1 MNCVAE
7 TVTKMIEALPEH
19 LQNKLLDEITPIIS
33 EALDE
38 AKWEAQFQR
47 GSSKL
52 IEIAE
57 AVKKQVS
64 TGGSEPMDFSKLWSP
79 PRRFPHSGNAIASCR
94 IPCARPPKRPLKT
107 GKKILFIHRSDSN
120 VLNRKPTFG
129 RLEAPSVIE
138 HCASMKATRPRGF
151 G

>member
-19 LQNKLLDEITPIIS
+19 LQKKLLDEITPIIA

-52 IEIAE
+52 IELGE
-57 AVKKQVS
+57 AVKEKVA
-64 TGGSEPMDFSKLWSP
+64 TGGSEPMDFSKL
-79 PRRFPHSGNAIASCR
+79 
-94 IPCARPPKRPLKT
+94 
-107 GKKILFIHRSDSN
+107 
-120 VLNRKPTFG
+120 
-129 RLEAPSVIE
+129 
-138 HCASMKATRPRGF
+138 
-151 G
+151 

>member
-7 TVTKMIEALPEH
+7 TVTKMIEELPEH
-19 LQNKLLDEITPIIS
+19 LQKKLLDEITPIIS

-57 AVKKQVS
+57 AVKEQVS
-64 TGGSEPMDFSKLWSP
+64 RGGSEPMDFAKL
-79 PRRFPHSGNAIASCR
+79 
-94 IPCARPPKRPLKT
+94 
-107 GKKILFIHRSDSN
+107 
-120 VLNRKPTFG
+120 
-129 RLEAPSVIE
+129 
-138 HCASMKATRPRGF
+138 
-151 G
+151 

>member
-7 TVTKMIEALPEH
+7 TVTKMIEELPEH
-19 LQNKLLDEITPIIS
+19 LQKKLLDEITPIIS

-57 AVKKQVS
+57 AVKEQVS
-64 TGGSEPMDFSKLWSP
+64 MEGSEPMDFSKL
-79 PRRFPHSGNAIASCR
+79 
-94 IPCARPPKRPLKT
+94 
-107 GKKILFIHRSDSN
+107 
-120 VLNRKPTFG
+120 
-129 RLEAPSVIE
+129 
-138 HCASMKATRPRGF
+138 
-151 G
+151 